1 MEEKSQKNVLAAERT
16 MSIFE
21 ALVKFEDI
29 GVSEIARITS
39 IHKSTVFR
47 FVQTLSDLGYLI
59 RNEEKDTYSLS
70 TKMNAFHRYSD
81 RQELLK
87 HYGVIAM
94 KEISNLTG
102 ETIHLAKLE
111 DMQLIY
117 LHKIE
122 STHTLRVCT
131 MISAIGKYA
140 PLYCTGLGKAMLAW
154 LPKEEQIN
162 YIETISFKR
171 FTPNTIIDG
180 DQLLKEL
187 ETIKTKGV
195 SLDREENEKGIFCIA
210 APIFSK
216 SHHVLAAIS
225 LSGPTVRLDD
235 KTISNYS
242 TLIKEKAQEITD
254 LLNHSN

>member
-1 MEEKSQKNVLAAERT
+1 MEEKNQKNVLAAERT
-16 MSIFE
+16 MAIFE
-21 ALVKFEDI
+21 ALVKFEEI
-29 GVSEIARITS
+29 GISEIARITS

-47 FVQTLSDLGYLI
+47 FVQTLTDLGYLI
-59 RNEEKDTYSLS
+59 RNEENDTYSLS
-70 TKMNAFHRYSD
+70 TKMNAFHRYND
-81 RQELLK
+81 RQELLR
-87 HYGVIAM
+87 HYGIMAM

-154 LPKEEQIN
+154 LPKEEQLN
-162 YIETISFKR
+162 YIENNSFKR
-171 FTPNTIIDG
+171 FTPNTIVDA

-187 ETIKTKGV
+187 EIIRERGT
-195 SLDREENEKGIFCIA
+195 SLDREENEKGVFCIA
-210 APIFSK
+210 SPIFSK
-216 SHHVLAAIS
+216 NNHVLAAIS
-225 LSGPTVRLDD
+225 LSVPTVRLDEE
-235 KTISNYS
+235 TISNYS
-242 TLIKEKAQEITD
+242 SLVKEKAQEITN
-254 LLNHSN
+254 LLNQSN

>member
-1 MEEKSQKNVLAAERT
+1 MEDKSQKNVLAAERT
-16 MSIFE
+16 MAIFE
-21 ALVKFEDI
+21 ALAKFEEI

-47 FVQTLSDLGYLI
+47 FVQTLTDLGYLI
-59 RNEEKDTYSLS
+59 RNEENDTYSLS

-87 HYGVIAM
+87 HYGILAM
-94 KEISNLTG
+94 KEISNITG

-154 LPKEEQIN
+154 LPKEEQRN
-162 YIETISFKR
+162 YIETNSFKR

-180 DQLLKEL
+180 DQLIKEL
-187 ETIKTKGV
+187 EIIKTKGV

-216 SHHVLAAIS
+216 NHHVLAAIS
-225 LSGPTVRLDD
+225 LSGPSVRLDE

-242 TLIKEKAQEITD
+242 ALIKEKAQEITN
-254 LLNHSN
+254 LLSQSN